1 MKMISLT
8 DSDTRSLVFLHPAN
22 VVAVREHGRQTMVHT
37 AGGGTGGDGLMFTV
51 LEPLPEVI
59 EKINACLRA

>member
-8 DSDTRSLVFLHPAN
+8 ESETRSLVFLHPAN

-51 LEPLPEVI
+51 AEGLPEVI
-59 EKINACLRA
+59 EKINACLKA